1 MESENV
7 KCYELGNKNYDIKKN
22 LYNEDEILE
31 EELNQMI
38 SDDLI
43 RDAIL
48 IDVKNKNNDE
58 NVVKEYIE
66 KHNKDKECLLYDLS
80 LLENTSELPN

>member
-1 MESENV
+1 MEIENV
-7 KCYELGNKNYDIKKN
+7 KCYELRNKNYDIKKF

-43 RDAIL
+43 RYAIL
-48 IDVKNKNNDE
+48 IDVKNKNNDD

>member
-7 KCYELGNKNYDIKKN
+7 KCYDLKNKYYDIKKF
-22 LYNEDEILE
+22 LYNEDQILE

-43 RDAIL
+43 KDAVL
-48 IDVKNKNNDE
+48 IDIKNKNNDE
-58 NVVKEYIE
+58 NVIKEYIE
-66 KHNKDKECLLYDLS
+66 KHNQDKECLLYDLS
-80 LLENTSELPN
+80 LLENTSELQN

>member
-7 KCYELGNKNYDIKKN
+7 KCYELRNKNYDIKN
-22 LYNEDEILE
+22 FLYNEDEILE

-43 RDAIL
+43 RDAIRRIIRKL
-48 IDVKNKNNDE
+48 IRRNE
-58 NVVKEYIE
+58 
-66 KHNKDKECLLYDLS
+66 
-80 LLENTSELPN
+80 